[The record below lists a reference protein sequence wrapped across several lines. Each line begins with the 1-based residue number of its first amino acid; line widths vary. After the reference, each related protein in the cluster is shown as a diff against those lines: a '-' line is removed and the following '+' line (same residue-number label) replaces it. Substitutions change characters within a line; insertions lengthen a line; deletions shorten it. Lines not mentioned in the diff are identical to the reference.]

1 MFIFSAAA
9 VWLPGTVPHAHAF
22 SMCTQSENLAHCMKI
37 KHKYL
42 VFSSKKCWK
51 IFFLFFSNECCL
63 GEIYDMPIKMQTFS
77 TVLTFFP
84 LQSFEASCQ
93 VLCCQSLSIIL
104 LFISYESC
112 KLRSHAAAHGS
123 LLVQPYQQVL
133 QETRLF
139 SGHNHSHVDIETSA
153 PFQTSHCQT
162 SQNFIRKQIVARI
175 GEYH

>member
-1 MFIFSAAA
+1 M
-9 VWLPGTVPHAHAF
+9 PHAHAF
-22 SMCTQSENLAHCMKI
+22 WMCTQSENLAHCMKI

-51 IFFLFFSNECCL
+51 IFFRSS
-63 GEIYDMPIKMQTFS
+63 QTSVAWGKNMTCQLKCRLFS
-77 TVLTFFP
+77 TVLSFFS

-112 KLRSHAAAHGS
+112 KLRSHAAAYGS
-123 LLVQPYQQVL
+123 LLVQPNQQVL

-139 SGHNHSHVDIETSA
+139 SGHNQTHVDIETSD

-162 SQNFIRKQIVARI
+162 SQNFTRK
-175 GEYH
+175 